1 MKKYIYTTALAFI
14 LLQSQL
20 IAQQDDQRTVN
31 TKIADLLAVQPA
43 ADADKLAAAMQQLE
57 TFTAEDISALLL
69 QLEPQ
74 GGENAKI
81 EYATNSYSYHV
92 MRSDKEAQRVKFVK
106 GAVDALAKATD
117 KDNKGYILN
126 LLINA
131 GKDDAVAA
139 IASCLGEEYLTD
151 RAARTLA
158 RIQSDHAG
166 EALAKALPEADGSR
180 LVSILE
186 AIGDAGYAPAEELV
200 VPFASSEEI
209 PVRKT
214 ALYTL
219 AKLAVPSSSSVD
231 ALKAAAEKAEYG
243 YDEANATASY
253 INYANNLLAKG
264 ENAAAEKV
272 AKSLLKSSKQQTP
285 TRIAALTILAHLHGD
300 RYVSQL
306 VKAARDKDAA
316 YGVAA
321 LKLGD
326 PYLKGNAVA
335 AWGKGLRRTIPVTQ
349 AAILNALA
357 DGGDQTAVPFV
368 ERALNS
374 KDTLVK
380 TEAIKSYAKLQ
391 GMEAMPQLLELL
403 ADADDNAERE
413 AIQYALLTME
423 GDGLANS
430 LVAALPQANPAD
442 QVVLIEVLANRG
454 AQDSFSAI
462 SDLLASDDT
471 SVRSTAYQ
479 ALPAVVSGDNLAFL
493 TDALV
498 KNNNEEEVAAIQRSL
513 TAAADNTPQKDQAI
527 QFLLDRYNSVDAE
540 QKPLYLNVFSGIGVG
555 KALDPVVEAE
565 QGSDETLKRAA
576 IMALADWKD
585 EGALTELI
593 KLSREN
599 KGAEEHAA
607 IVKGIVRLTMQSD
620 FQPEQKVLIL
630 RDVMAVAQNAN
641 QKRMV
646 LNALQE
652 NKTYNALVF
661 AGRYLDDAE
670 AKSAAAMAVLNI
682 ALDNPSLYGS
692 EVREIL
698 DKTVD
703 ALSGQDSDYLKQ
715 ALLKHIAEMPNSQG
729 FVSLFNGKDLTGWKG
744 LVENPIKRAQMSSK
758 ELAAA
763 QEKADETMRN
773 GWFVKDGVLYFNGEG
788 DNIATVKQYGD
799 FEMLVDW
806 KLSPIGDEGDAGVYL
821 RGTPQVQIW
830 DTSRT
835 NVGAQVGS
843 GGLYNN
849 EKHESKPLVVA
860 DNPLGEWNTF
870 RIIMKGE
877 KVTVYLNGQLV
888 VEDVTLENFWD
899 RSQPIFPVEQIELQA
914 HGTEVAYRDVYIKEV
929 PRKEVFQLSGQEK
942 SEGFQVLFDG
952 TNLDAWTGN
961 TTAYTISEEGT
972 LAIYPTEGSG
982 GNLYSKEEYGD
993 FIYRFSFRLTT
1004 GANNG
1009 IGVRTPMEG
1018 DAAYEGMEIQV
1029 LDDEAEV
1036 YKDLKEYQYHGSV
1049 YGVIPAKRGYLKPL
1063 GEWNEQEIYIKDNK
1077 IKVTLNGTVIV
1088 DGDLAIATQN
1098 GTLDGREHPG
1108 LKRKSGHLAFLGH
1121 GSEVHFKNI
1130 RVKRL

>member
-1 MKKYIYTTALAFI
+1 MKKYIYTTVLALM
-14 LLQSQL
+14 LSQSQS

-43 ADADKLAAAMQQLE
+43 ADADKLAAAMQQLG
-57 TFTAEDISALLL
+57 TFTAEDISTLLL
-69 QLEPQ
+69 QLKPP

-81 EYATNSYSYHV
+81 EYATNSYSYAV
-92 MRSDKEAQRVKFVK
+92 MQTGKETQRAVFVK
-106 GAVDALAKATD
+106 GAIDALAKATD

-139 IASCLGEEYLTD
+139 VASCLGDEYLAD

-158 RIQSDHAG
+158 RIQSDAAG
-166 EALAKALPEADGSR
+166 EALTKALPDADGSR
-180 LVSILE
+180 LIAILE

-219 AKLAVPSSSSVD
+219 AKLAVPSSSSTE
-231 ALKAAAEKAEYG
+231 ALKNAAENADYG

-253 INYANNLLAKG
+253 INYANNLVIKG
-264 ENAAAEKV
+264 ENAAAEKI
-272 AKSLLKSSKQQTP
+272 AKSLLKSSKEQTP
-285 TRIAALTILAHLHGD
+285 TRIAALTILAHLHGEQ
-300 RYVSQL
+300 YVSQL
-306 VKAARDKDAA
+306 VKAARDKDAT

-321 LKLGD
+321 LKMGI
-326 PYLKGNAVA
+326 PYLKGNAVST
-335 AWGKGLRRTIPVTQ
+335 WGKGLRKTTPVTQ
-349 AAILNALA
+349 AAILDALA
-357 DGGDQTAVPFV
+357 DDGDQAAVPFV
-368 ERALNS
+368 EKALDS
-374 KDTLVK
+374 KDTLVR
-380 TEAIKSYAKLQ
+380 TEAIKAYAKLQ
-391 GMEAMPQLLELL
+391 GIDATPRLLGLL
-403 ADADDNAERE
+403 AKADDGAERK
-413 AIQYALLTME
+413 AVQYALLTME
-423 GDGLANS
+423 GDGLVNS
-430 LVAALPQANPAD
+430 LVGALPEAKPAD

-454 AQDSFSAI
+454 AQESFPII
-462 SDLLASDDT
+462 SGLLASEDA
-471 SVRSTAYQ
+471 SVRSAAYQ
-479 ALPAVVSGDNLAFL
+479 ALPAIVSGDNLAFL

-498 KNNNEEEVAAIQRSL
+498 KNNNEEELAAVQGALI
-513 TAAADNTPQKDQAI
+513 AAADNTPQKDQAI
-527 QFLLDRYNSVDAE
+527 QFLLDRYKSADAQ
-540 QKPLYLNVFSGIGVG
+540 QKPLYLSVFSGIGVG

-565 QGSDETLKRAA
+565 QGNDETLKRAA
-576 IMALADWKD
+576 IMALANWKD
-585 EGALTELI
+585 DGALTELI

-599 KGAEEHAA
+599 KGDEEHAA
-607 IVKGIVRLTMQSD
+607 IVKGIVRLTVQSA

-646 LNALQE
+646 LNALQD
-652 NKTYNALVF
+652 NKTYNALIF
-661 AGRYLDDAE
+661 AGRYLDDEE

-682 ALDNPSLYGS
+682 ALDNPTLYGAQ
-692 EVREIL
+692 VGEIL

-715 ALLKHIAEMPNSQG
+715 ALLKHIAEMPGGQG
-729 FVSLFNGKDLTGWKG
+729 FVPLFNGQDLTGWKG
-744 LVENPIKRAQMSSK
+744 LVENPIKRAKMSPK
-758 ELAAA
+758 ELAGA
-763 QEKADETMRN
+763 QEKADEVMHN
-773 GWFVKDGVLYFNGEG
+773 GWFVRDGVLYFNGKG
-788 DNIATVKQYGD
+788 DNIATIKEYGD

-806 KLSPIGDEGDAGVYL
+806 KLSPLGDAGDAGVYL

-849 EKHESKPLVVA
+849 EKYESKPLVVA

-888 VEDVTLENFWD
+888 VDEVVLENYWD
-899 RSQPIFPVEQIELQA
+899 RSQPIFPTEQIELQA
-914 HGTEVAYRDVYIKEV
+914 HGTEVAYRDVYLKEI
-929 PRKEVFQLSGQEK
+929 PRKEVFQLSDQEK
-942 SEGFQVLFDG
+942 AEGFQVLFDG

-961 TTAYTISEEGT
+961 TAAYTISEEGT
-972 LAIYPTEGSG
+972 LAIFPTKGSG

-993 FIYRFSFRLTT
+993 FIYRFSFRLTP

-1009 IGVRTPMEG
+1009 IGIRAPIEG

-1029 LDDEAEV
+1029 LDDEADV

-1049 YGVIPAKRGYLKPL
+1049 YGVIPAKKGYLKPM
-1063 GEWNEQEIYIKDNK
+1063 GEWNEQEIYIKNNK

-1088 DGDLAIATQN
+1088 DGDIASASQN
-1098 GTLDGREHPG
+1098 GTLDGRAHPG

-1121 GSEVHFKNI
+1121 GSEVHFKDI